1 MQQAGGVVH
10 DLHELWT
17 KADGSGT
24 GPTKFPHHEH
34 LGLTANGP
42 TELAVELA
50 SQLLVLGE
58 HTNALVTALRARA
71 GTAARLTFADEL
83 EFVGAHLVEPIL
95 IAIVSGDRRVKSLK
109 RVDMRGAK
117 PVLAAEAIALFE
129 GGTRLV
135 AVDPQE
141 SMRAALF
148 TRAAKYGS
156 SPGSTRARRMC
167 VLAPSRAAALMAEV
181 DRALE
186 SLPP

>member
-24 GPTKFPHHEH
+24 EPTKFPHHEH

-58 HTNALVTALRARA
+58 NTNALVTALRARA
-71 GTAARLTFADEL
+71 DTAARLTFADEL
-83 EFVGAHLVEPIL
+83 EFLGAHLVKPIL

-148 TRAAKYGS
+148 TRAATRGL
-156 SPGSTRARRMC
+156 SPENNRPRRMC

-181 DRALE
+181 DQALA